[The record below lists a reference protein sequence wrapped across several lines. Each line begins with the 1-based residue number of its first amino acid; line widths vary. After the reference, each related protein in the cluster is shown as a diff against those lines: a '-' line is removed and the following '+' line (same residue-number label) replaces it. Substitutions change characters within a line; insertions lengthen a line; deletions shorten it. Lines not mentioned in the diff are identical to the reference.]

1 MITIRDIAEEF
12 ADRTGDSIDTALTVV
27 TAQAARL
34 GVDTGGA
41 VRAPDLGLPE
51 ETAERVRDVCL
62 WAVDWQAGATG
73 TGS

>member
-12 ADRTGDSIDTALTVV
+12 ASKSGDSMDTALTVV

-41 VRAPDLGLPE
+41 VRAPDLSLGE
-51 ETAERVRDVCL
+51 ETAERVRDVCM
-62 WAVDWQAGATG
+62 WASGREAEAQP
-73 TGS
+73 